1 MINLLKQIIS
11 DFHSQNLPEFKNR
24 ELKVPLNLNKIL
36 TIIGPRRAGKTWYM
50 FQLISELE
58 TSGIKREQILY
69 INFEDERLNFSN
81 NYDLIIE
88 AWLELY
94 PEFQLKDL
102 YIFYDEI
109 QELPNWEKYIRR
121 IYDTITKK
129 IVLTGSN
136 AKLLSKDIATSLRGR
151 SLSYELMPL
160 SFTEYLSFNKVDFK
174 KIYSTKA
181 KSKIK
186 HLFQEYILW
195 GGYPELVGIESR
207 FKTQILQEYFNVMI
221 YKDLVERYAI
231 KDVSIVKYLIK
242 RMISSFTKEFSGNK
256 LYNEL
261 KSKGFSISKD
271 TVYRLIDQICS
282 IYLLTTVE
290 KYEQSVIKREFTN
303 KKLYLYD
310 NGFASAIQYLFSDD
324 RGKLL
329 ENLVFN
335 FLRNKYKTVS
345 FIKNGFECDFAVF
358 PEKNKP
364 LLIQV
369 SDTLHS
375 DNIGRELKGLIK
387 SSKRFKNAELIL
399 LINNQENNLEIPD
412 NIKVKQV
419 YEWLLE

>member
-36 TIIGPRRAGKTWYM
+36 TIIGPRRAGKTWYI

-58 TSGIKREQILY
+58 TAGIKREQILY

-121 IYDTITKK
+121 IYDTVTNK

-160 SFTEYLSFNKVDFK
+160 SFSEYLSF
-174 KIYSTKA
+174 
-181 KSKIK
+181 SKIDSRK
-186 HLFQEYILW
+186 IFSTRNKCKVKNLFQEYLVW
-195 GGYPELVGIESR
+195 GGYPELIGIESR
-207 FKTQILQEYFNVMI
+207 YKSRILQEYFNVMI
-221 YKDLVERYAI
+221 YKDLVERYAV

-242 RMISSFTKEFSGNK
+242 RMISSFTKEFSSNK

-271 TVYRLIDQICS
+271 TIYKLIDQICS

-290 KYEQSVIKREFTN
+290 KHEHSVIKRELTN

-335 FLRNKYKTVS
+335 FLRNKYKTV
-345 FIKNGFECDFAVF
+345 FFVKNGFECDFVVF
-358 PEKNKP
+358 PENNKT

-375 DNIGRELKGLIK
+375 DNISRELKGLIK
-387 SSKRFKNAELIL
+387 SSKKFKNAELIL
-399 LINNQENNLEIPD
+399 LINNQENNLEIPA

-419 YEWLLE
+419 YKWLLE